1 MLTQCIISNKRNG
14 EVKNISNDLH
24 SSVTS
29 IHKNRKKKIFKG
41 APVRRNNNRQ
51 ITIDKV
57 PCLLSCH
64 IRYD

>member
-1 MLTQCIISNKRNG
+1 MKK
-14 EVKNISNDLH
+14 VHKNMNNDLH
-24 SSVTS
+24 SSVTA
-29 IHKNRKKKIFKG
+29 IHKNRKKKMFKR
-41 APVRRNNNRQ
+41 APVSGCNNRQ